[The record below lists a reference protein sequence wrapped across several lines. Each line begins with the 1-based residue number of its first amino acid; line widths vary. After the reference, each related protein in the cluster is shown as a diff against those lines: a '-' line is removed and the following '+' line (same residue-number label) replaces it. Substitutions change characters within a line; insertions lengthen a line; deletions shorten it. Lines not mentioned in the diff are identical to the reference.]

1 MFGTITGTYPYP
13 PSSKPWAI
21 VQGFWSKSAQFRP
34 FGIHPKSS
42 PTVQKVVGNP
52 FASTLK
58 VFQGVWN
65 DYRHLPISAIFKTMG
80 YSPGFLVKIGPIPTI
95 RNSPQIFTNSPESS
109 WKSICEHIEGV
120 SGCLERLPALTH
132 IRHIQ
137 NHGL

>member
-13 PSSKPWAI
+13 PYSKPWAI

-80 YSPGFLVKIGPIPTI
+80 YSPGFLVKIGRFRT
-95 RNSPQIFTNSPESS
+95 QFTPNLNQQCRKYLETHLQAKVVFEAVWNDSQQVFCSKSKEK
-109 WKSICEHIEGV
+109 KSIV
-120 SGCLERLPALTH
+120 
-132 IRHIQ
+132 
-137 NHGL
+137 